1 MKVLVTGASGYVGKF
16 LVKLLNQKGFKVIQ
30 INRENGYDLSKPNWT
45 KKINEKNI
53 SIVYHLAQSSKYRD
67 PINGLGDMF
76 RVNINA
82 TFELLQWAKSN
93 NVKKFIYTSTGSV
106 YKESRE
112 SLTELCEIKKSPDF
126 YAQSKIIG
134 ERLVESHVQFFQVII
149 LRIFTV
155 YGQDQKNM
163 LFPTIVDKIINGI
176 KIKLSGLE
184 GIYLTPIYIE
194 DLVSILFKLGFLDKN
209 LNGEIINV
217 SGNEKIS
224 LKDMIECISK
234 RIGISPLIEIDNDTP
249 KYLVSDNTKLKS
261 LLRFDEF
268 TVFNKSLNKI
278 FT

>member
-16 LVKLLNQKGFKVIQ
+16 LVKLLNQEGFKVIQ

-67 PINGLGDMF
+67 PINGLDDMF

-106 YKESRE
+106 YKESQE
-112 SLTELCEIKKSPDF
+112 NLTELSEIKRNPDF

-134 ERLVESHVQFFQVII
+134 ERLVESHMQFFQVII

-163 LFPTIVDKIINGI
+163 LFPTIVDKIIKGI
-176 KIKLSGLE
+176 KIKLSGAE

-194 DLVSILFKLGFLDKN
+194 DLVSILFKFGFLDKN

-217 SGNEKIS
+217 SGNQKIS
-224 LKDMIECISK
+224 LKDIIENISK
-234 RIGISPLIEIDNDTP
+234 RVGISPIIQIDNDVP

-261 LLRFDEF
+261 LLGFDKF